1 MKRRASLLFGLG
13 VLVSLSMSVPT
24 YAATDNTQSIPQT
37 QEAQQNEEGT
47 ETSSYK
53 ISEKTEN
60 GQWQLQKQDGK
71 VVTGQNG
78 FYIIGSVINDTVLCQ
93 IAAFFNLREQRA
105 KVRACTRPWR
115 LPR

>member
-37 QEAQQNEEGT
+37 QEVQQNEEGT

-53 ISEKTEN
+53 ISGKTEN
-60 GQWQLQKQDGK
+60 GRWQLQKQDGTA
-71 VVTGQNG
+71 VTGQNG
-78 FYIIGSVINDTVLCQ
+78 FYIMGEYCYYVDADGYI
-93 IAAFFNLREQRA
+93 
-105 KVRACTRPWR
+105 CTGFVDA
-115 LPR
+115 